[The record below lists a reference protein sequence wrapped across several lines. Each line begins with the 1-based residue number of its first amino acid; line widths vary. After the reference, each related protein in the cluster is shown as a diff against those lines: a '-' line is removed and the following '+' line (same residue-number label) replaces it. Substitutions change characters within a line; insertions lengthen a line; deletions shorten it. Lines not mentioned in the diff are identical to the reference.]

1 MKHLS
6 YLLLLLMFQV
16 GYTQLQKIDSLKSVL
31 ESQTEQDLNRLNTLN
46 KLASEYNV
54 INPSEGLRMSGEA
67 IKLAEL
73 LDAKMSL
80 AKAYKSKAQ
89 NHHAL
94 SQDSRAMLMY
104 DKSASILD
112 DLEEWKEIGKIT
124 FNKGIIYFGQS
135 KYEEANR
142 CNEEAFKIFEKEQ
155 DSSLMAVVLNSM
167 GINQMQRSL
176 YPQALDTYL
185 SAANIYEKRQNTK
198 NGTYASI
205 LNNIG
210 LLYNRLKDTVNA
222 LDYYQKSLELSKS
235 LDYEFSVA
243 NTLTNI
249 GSLYDYNGKSQ
260 LALDYYYKAY
270 DIMSRLKNTYGIA
283 SALTNIGIT
292 QVNLKNYDIAIKELS
307 NSIALFEELQNTY
320 NLAVVHQNIGV
331 ALFENQKLGPSRYKE
346 AKFHFNKAITYAKES
361 NNLETLANTL
371 EYLSEMSAAQNN
383 YKTAYSEFKEAIKLK
398 DSIISIEKKEEIAR
412 LEVTYE
418 YEKKQV
424 ALEAAHEQELAL
436 NEAEIK
442 RQKIVN
448 NAFIIGGIGVIIAS
462 LIGFFLYR
470 RKKEADA
477 KSKEA
482 EFNAKV
488 SDTELKALRSQMNPH
503 FIFNSL
509 NSIGDFILKNDINTA
524 SDYLSKFAKLMRMTL
539 ENSEKKEILLE
550 DDIVLLK
557 TYLDIERKRFNNNF
571 DYSIEVSDDIDAE
584 NTLVPPMILQPF
596 LENSIIHGLANKEES
611 GHINIY
617 FKLVDEMLTC
627 IVDDD
632 GIGREKSIAVSR
644 NLDKKSMGMSITK
657 SRIDIINKKFKTK
670 GGIKIV
676 DKDKGTRVEVSLP
689 IQLAF

>member
-16 GYTQLQKIDSLKSVL
+16 GYTQQQKIDSLKSVL

-80 AKAYKSKAQ
+80 AKAYKSNAQ

-94 SQDSRAMLMY
+94 SQDSLAMLMY
-104 DKSASILD
+104 DKSASILN